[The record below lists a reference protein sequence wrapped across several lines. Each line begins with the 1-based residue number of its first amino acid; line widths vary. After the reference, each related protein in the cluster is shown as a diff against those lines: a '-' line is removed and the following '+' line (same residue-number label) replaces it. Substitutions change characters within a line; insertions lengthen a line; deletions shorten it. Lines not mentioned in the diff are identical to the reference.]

1 MKLQRSSS
9 EDNLQSALAWIEEV
23 HGSMLKIPR
32 TQGTTSRLVAR
43 EATIRLRVVPD
54 GQPEF
59 HSQAVVQGKDVLQ
72 FGSDVDPWATDS
84 ARGEPTYVRY
94 DPQRPERCEI
104 DHARIVAE
112 YGERE
117 HGNRMLI
124 PQWSV
129 EGKREIKPPLSTAAP
144 SAPTTE
150 SEPKDDV
157 AAELERLAKLHTAG
171 ALTDAEFT
179 AAKARLLDPA

>member
-1 MKLQRSSS
+1 M
-9 EDNLQSALAWIEEV
+9 SALAWIEEV

-54 GQPEF
+54 GKPEF
-59 HSQAVVQGKDVLQ
+59 RSEAVVQGKDVMQ

-94 DPQRPERCEI
+94 DPERPERCEI

-117 HGNRMLI
+117 HGHRMLI

-129 EGKREIKPPLSTAAP
+129 EGKREIKPPLSAAAS
-144 SAPTTE
+144 SAPMPDP
-150 SEPKDDV
+150 EPQDDV
-157 AAELERLAKLHTAG
+157 AAGLARLAELHTTG

-179 AAKARLLDPA
+179 AAKARLIDPA